1 MLGQKETGDSA
12 VMSVILAPG
21 GARAAVAREGHRP
34 EAHRTAWPCGRGWVA
49 FETKVK
55 VIHGVSNAAVGN
67 GPEQESGGN
76 MAFTPGWGM
85 NGGRVS
91 CITER
96 NWDREVAS
104 FLRGGD
110 CRADIFI

>member
-1 MLGQKETGDSA
+1 MVSA
-12 VMSVILAPG
+12 MQLWEMVLNKN
-21 GARAAVAREGHRP
+21 P
-34 EAHRTAWPCGRGWVA
+34 EA
-49 FETKVK
+49 
-55 VIHGVSNAAVGN
+55 
-67 GPEQESGGN
+67 N